1 MPGPI
6 RTRVPG
12 SSRAEIDDLK
22 SEIRELRRDI
32 HEIAKAA
39 ARQNPAPQQN
49 GMSEN
54 VLLQLLMSERDK
66 TERQN
71 ERLAELQDPMAQLE
85 QLQMLN
91 NMLPQ
96 QAPENNKML
105 EEVISTVGGLIA
117 AKMAQAETQES
128 SGAPDLYDEE
138 FSEPS
143 DDGS

>member
-1 MPGPI
+1 
-6 RTRVPG
+6 
-12 SSRAEIDDLK
+12 
-22 SEIRELRRDI
+22 
-32 HEIAKAA
+32 
-39 ARQNPAPQQN
+39 
-49 GMSEN
+49 
-54 VLLQLLMSERDK
+54 
-66 TERQN
+66 
-71 ERLAELQDPMAQLE
+71 
-85 QLQMLN
+85 MLN